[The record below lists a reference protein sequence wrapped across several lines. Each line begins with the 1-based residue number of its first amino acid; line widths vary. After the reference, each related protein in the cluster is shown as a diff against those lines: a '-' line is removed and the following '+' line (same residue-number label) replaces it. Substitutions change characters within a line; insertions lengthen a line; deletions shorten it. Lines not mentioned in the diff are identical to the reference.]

1 MNAKMN
7 VQLVAVFVLAA
18 GTAMALPGGN
28 ENKQSPSGADF
39 VKMLDKDNDGNVSKS
54 EFDGPAEHFAQF
66 DKNSDGYISAT
77 EAPTGP
83 PPERQ
88 QGQQQGQQQEKQGQD
103 RQQQGSKSG
112 GADFVTR
119 LDKDSDG
126 KVSSSEFDGPT
137 EHFTELDKNNDGYLS
152 KDEAPTGP
160 PPGGR
165 K

>member
-7 VQLVAVFVLAA
+7 TQLVALCLFAA
-18 GTAMALPGGN
+18 GTAMARPGGN
-28 ENKQSPSGADF
+28 ENKQPPSAADF
-39 VKMLDKDNDGNVSKS
+39 VKTLDKDNDGKVSKS
-54 EFDGPAEHFAQF
+54 EFNGPAEHFAQF
-66 DKNSDGYISAT
+66 DQNSDGYISAA

-83 PPERQ
+83 PSEQKQGQQLEQ
-88 QGQQQGQQQEKQGQD
+88 QGQG

-119 LDKDSDG
+119 LDKNNDG
-126 KVSSSEFDGPT
+126 KVSSSEFDGPA
-137 EHFTELDKNNDGYLS
+137 EHFSEMDKNNDGYLS